1 MKMNKTKFIVLAALV
16 AALGFGCASNPAAV
30 SDREPAGKCDAP
42 AFVKRIRSKGC
53 YLSNND
59 ENRITRN
66 AAFCKQLS
74 NRFQIATMENSGDVV
89 VLDTNDCTRVKYEVD
104 TSGIEDLKIIQDYAY
119 MTSGDGQLYIYSSHS
134 KYFFELRSNSGNSYS
149 RKNQSNVVDLTGGQG
164 GTVVYTKHANGQTQ
178 EWDSAKI
185 NSMDPKR
192 LRVLRF
198 YTYGS
203 NGSVYND

>member
-1 MKMNKTKFIVLAALV
+1 MKMNKLKFLVLAAVL
-16 AALGFGCASNPAAV
+16 AAV
-30 SDREPAGKCDAP
+30 GYGCSSTPSAVGERDPASKCDAD

-59 ENRITRN
+59 ERRITHN
-66 AAFCKQLS
+66 AAYCKQLA
-74 NRFQIATMENSGDVV
+74 NRFQVVTMDHSGDVV

-104 TSGIEDLKIIQDYAY
+104 SSGVDILKIIQDYAY
-119 MTSGDGQLYIYSSHS
+119 MTSADGQLYIYSSHS
-134 KYFFELRSNSGNSYS
+134 KNFFELRSNSGKSYS
-149 RKNQSNVVDLTGGQG
+149 RANQSNVVELTGGEG
-164 GTVVYTKHANGQTQ
+164 GTVVYTKHANGANQ
-178 EWDSAKI
+178 EWNSDKI

-192 LRVLRF
+192 LRALRF